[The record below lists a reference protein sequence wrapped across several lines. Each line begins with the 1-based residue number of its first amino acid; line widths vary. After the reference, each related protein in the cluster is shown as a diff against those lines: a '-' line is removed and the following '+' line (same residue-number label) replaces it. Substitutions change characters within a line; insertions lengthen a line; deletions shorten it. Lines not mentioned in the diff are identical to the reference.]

1 MAAGNIKEIEEF
13 QTAQMNY
20 QLRQKTLNSDIAL
33 LSLERECGDIENPKD
48 FKNQLKEIKL
58 RSKSLREDLNQR
70 TALHVENMSKYQAMI
85 KQKVYV
91 KQEANEK
98 VKKEIVATVRKTLFE
113 GTSPAVNDITKLS
126 DSVSISNSSSSSPYV
141 NVQENLT

>member
-20 QLRQKTLNSDIAL
+20 QLGQKALNSDIAL
-33 LSLERECGDIENPKD
+33 LSLERDCGDIEDPED

-58 RSKSLREDLNQR
+58 RSKSLREDFNKR
-70 TALHVENMSKYQAMI
+70 TALHEENMSKYQEMV

-91 KQEANEK
+91 KQETNKK
-98 VKKEIVATVRKTLFE
+98 VKKEILPTVRKTLFE
-113 GTSPAVNDITKLS
+113 GTSLHTSKESPAVNDITRLS
-126 DSVSISNSSSSSPYV
+126 DSVSISNSSSSSPFV
-141 NVQENLT
+141 